1 MTAIITSFARAAEK
15 YQGFI
20 IDLWGV
26 VHDGRQAFPPSVEAM
41 ARMRALGKKV
51 CLLSNAPSRTDF
63 LRRHLD
69 KLGVK
74 EYDFLLSSGE
84 LVWREF
90 KTRSSPQFA
99 SLGQK
104 CHIIGAAAGLA
115 LLEGLDLIACPD
127 LEEADFVWC
136 VQMPDQDYRPI
147 LEKMKKLDLPMVCG
161 NPDMVVLY
169 GDKMALCPGTMA
181 AGYQKMGGRVIY
193 RGKPY
198 PEAYE
203 ACFALCA
210 SRNLAAIG
218 DGMVTDIAGARR
230 AGLDAYFITG
240 GIHRDELALNGRP
253 AHDQSRLAEFLAQY
267 PYVPTAAMTA
277 LVW

>member
-1 MTAIITSFARAAEK
+1 MTGIITSFAQAAEK

-26 VHDGRQAFPPSVEAM
+26 VHNGCQAFPSSVAAM

-51 CLLSNAPSRTDF
+51 CLLSNAPSRADF
-63 LRRHLD
+63 LRRHLTN
-69 KLGVK
+69 LGVR

-90 KTRSSPQFA
+90 KDRSSPQFA
-99 SLGQK
+99 SLGRK
-104 CHIIGAAAGLA
+104 CHIMGAASGLS
-115 LLEGLDLIACPD
+115 LLEGLDLVACPE
-127 LEEADFVWC
+127 LEKADFVWC
-136 VQMPDQDYRPI
+136 VQMPDEDWRPI
-147 LEKMKKLDLPMVCG
+147 AENMKKLNLPLVCG

-181 AGYQKMGGRVIY
+181 AAYEQMGGRVIY

-218 DGMVTDIAGARR
+218 DGMATDIAGARR
-230 AGLDAYFITG
+230 AGLDAYFITS
-240 GIHRDELALNGRP
+240 GIHREELALTGET
-253 AHDQSRLAEFLAQY
+253 AHDKNRLAEFLARY
-267 PYVPTAAMTA
+267 PYAPTAAMHCLA
-277 LVW
+277 W

>member
-1 MTAIITSFARAAEK
+1 MITIINSFAQAAEK

-26 VHDGRQAFPPSVEAM
+26 VHNGCQAFAPSVDAM

-51 CLLSNAPSRTDF
+51 CLLSNAPSRADF
-63 LRRHLD
+63 LRRHLN

-84 LVWREF
+84 LVWQEF
-90 KTRSSPQFA
+90 KSRRSPQFA

-104 CHIIGAAAGLA
+104 CHIIGAAAGLS
-115 LLEGLDLIACPD
+115 LLEGLDLVPCPE
-127 LEEADFVWC
+127 LEKADFVWC
-136 VQMPDQDYRPI
+136 VQMPEEDWRPI
-147 LEKMKKLDLPMVCG
+147 LRDMKKLNLPLVCG

-181 AGYQKMGGRVIY
+181 AGYEQMGGKVIY

-218 DGMVTDIAGARR
+218 DGMATDIAGARR
-230 AGLDAYFITG
+230 AGLDAYFITS
-240 GIHRDELALNGRP
+240 GIHREELALNGRT
-253 AHDQSRLAEFLAQY
+253 AHDQNRLAEFFASY
-267 PYVPTAAMTA
+267 PYTPTAAMPCLA
-277 LVW
+277 W